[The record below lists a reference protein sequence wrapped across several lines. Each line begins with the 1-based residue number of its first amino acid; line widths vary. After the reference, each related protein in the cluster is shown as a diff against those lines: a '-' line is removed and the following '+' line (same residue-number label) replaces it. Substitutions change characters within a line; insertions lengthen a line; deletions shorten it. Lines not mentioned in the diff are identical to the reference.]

1 MTCVRCGK
9 EVGNDSAFCRFCG
22 ASQTSHGARQLTR
35 IPDAGK
41 IAGVCAGIAN
51 YFSTDVTVVRLLW
64 VILSIVPGVIIGGVL
79 AYAAAWLLM
88 PATGI
93 PAASERV
100 PAKRLVRP
108 VAQRKIGG
116 VCAGVAQFLDVDA
129 TLVRLLWVI
138 LSIYPG
144 ALVCGIVFYLIAWL
158 IIPSEPGPRWEPVGS
173 AA

>member
-1 MTCVRCGK
+1 
-9 EVGNDSAFCRFCG
+9 
-22 ASQTSHGARQLTR
+22 
-35 IPDAGK
+35 
-41 IAGVCAGIAN
+41 
-51 YFSTDVTVVRLLW
+51 
-64 VILSIVPGVIIGGVL
+64 
-79 AYAAAWLLM
+79 
-88 PATGI
+88 
-93 PAASERV
+93 
-100 PAKRLVRP
+100 VRP

-144 ALVCGIVFYLIAWL
+144 ALVCGVVFYLIAWL